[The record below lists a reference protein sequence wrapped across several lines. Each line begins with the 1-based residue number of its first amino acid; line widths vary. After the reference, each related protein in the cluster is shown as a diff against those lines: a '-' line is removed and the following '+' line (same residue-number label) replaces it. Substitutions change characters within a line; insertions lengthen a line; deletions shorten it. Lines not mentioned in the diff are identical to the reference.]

1 MNEISFTKMHG
12 LGNDFV
18 IINAVAQSVFLDKK
32 QIQSLADRHFGIG
45 FDQLLL
51 IKKSGTPSVDFLY
64 QIFNAD
70 GEEAEHCGN
79 GARCLGKF
87 IFDRNLTRKPV
98 ITVKTKNRKILITRN
113 SDSLISVDMGTPTF
127 SPYELG
133 FSAPKQLITYQR
145 NLKLNNKIDLTI
157 SFSAIS
163 MGNPHAIIVVDSTDT
178 EDVEGIGN
186 ALSKHVDFSRQV
198 NVGFL
203 QPISGTAGNL
213 RVFERGVGET
223 LACGTGACAAMVAG
237 RILGIFQEE
246 IVLQLNGGPLKILW
260 KGKSHADKDKVVM
273 TGGATEVFD
282 GSFDTE
288 NIQKDVATL

>member
-18 IINAVAQSVFLDKK
+18 IIDAITQPVSLAKK
-32 QIQSLADRHFGIG
+32 QIQFLADRNFGIG

-51 IKKSGTPSVDFLY
+51 IKTPQSSSVDFLY

-70 GEEAEHCGN
+70 GEEADHCGN

-87 IFDRNLTRKPV
+87 VFDRNLTKKPA
-98 ITVKTKNRKILITRN
+98 ITVETKNRKIRITRN
-113 SDSLISVDMGTPTF
+113 PDNLISVDMGTPSF
-127 SPYELG
+127 SPHELG
-133 FSAPKQLITYQR
+133 FKAAEQLVTYHR
-145 NLKLNNKIDLTI
+145 NLELQNKPDLKI

-163 MGNPHAIIVVDSTDT
+163 MGNPHAVILVESLDT
-178 EDVEGIGN
+178 EDVEGIGR
-186 ALSKHVDFSRQV
+186 ALSKHADFTRQV

-203 QPISGTAGNL
+203 QPISKTAANL

-237 RILGIFQEE
+237 RILGIFREE
-246 IVLQLNGGPLKILW
+246 VVLQLNGGPLKVLW
-260 KGKSHADKDKVVM
+260 KGRSHADQDNVVM
-273 TGGATEVFD
+273 TGGATEVFN
-282 GSFDTE
+282 GSIDIPNF
-288 NIQKDVATL
+288 QKDVTA